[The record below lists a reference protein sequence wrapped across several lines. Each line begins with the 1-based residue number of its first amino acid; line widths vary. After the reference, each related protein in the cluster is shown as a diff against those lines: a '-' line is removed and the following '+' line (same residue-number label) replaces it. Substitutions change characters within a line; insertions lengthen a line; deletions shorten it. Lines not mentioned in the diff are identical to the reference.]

1 MLQQRCTSP
10 LLSSRPM
17 WLIGLFSLQ
26 RAVKG
31 QTWLHSFHCDIRGF
45 TPLTFVLLITNIRN
59 KLWRKLRHS
68 FDKHYERRRIKLIKC
83 QPERTAFISSSLPSH
98 LSLFLHWLFFLQFT
112 FSEFSWFNKAHI
124 HCCCCNIVTNNTS
137 EALMGGIQIADKRE
151 AEEDRLS
158 NRKNTE
164 VSHSC
169 SLNDTLWKSLGC
181 SEEAD
186 ISAIPHTLI

>member
-1 MLQQRCTSP
+1 
-10 LLSSRPM
+10 
-17 WLIGLFSLQ
+17 
-26 RAVKG
+26 
-31 QTWLHSFHCDIRGF
+31 
-45 TPLTFVLLITNIRN
+45 
-59 KLWRKLRHS
+59 
-68 FDKHYERRRIKLIKC
+68 
-83 QPERTAFISSSLPSH
+83 
-98 LSLFLHWLFFLQFT
+98 
-112 FSEFSWFNKAHI
+112 
-124 HCCCCNIVTNNTS
+124 
-137 EALMGGIQIADKRE
+137 MGGIQIADKRE